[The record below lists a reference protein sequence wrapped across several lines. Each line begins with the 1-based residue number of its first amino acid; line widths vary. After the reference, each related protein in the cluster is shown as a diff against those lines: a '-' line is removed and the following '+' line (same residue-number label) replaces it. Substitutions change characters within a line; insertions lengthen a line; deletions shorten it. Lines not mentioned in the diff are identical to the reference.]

1 METGS
6 RARRGP
12 LREIGRG
19 AGAFL
24 GGIAFVV
31 RTPRALGRAFLPA
44 AVAVAVGVALSA
56 AAVWGVAR
64 LSAVVVSRGGG
75 FGTFERILFDLLFGG
90 VAVFAALVLTIA
102 IAQPLTRGALARLAT
117 PLEAARHPRARP
129 LGPSSG
135 LLAALGVALSALGI
149 TLPTVGA
156 LELLTLFAPEAAFVT
171 EPIAFAVSALGLAW
185 EIFDHPFSRRGL
197 TLGER
202 LRWMRESFFA
212 VLGFAAAA
220 QAFLLIPGLD
230 LFLLPVG
237 IAGATRLFADRERQ
251 EERDEKA
258 GADALAPALPPKR
271 EESPRRLT

>member
-1 METGS
+1 MERGS
-6 RARRGP
+6 KERRGP

-24 GGIAFVV
+24 GGIAFVA
-31 RTPRALGRAFLPA
+31 RTPRAFGRALLPA

-56 AAVWGVAR
+56 AAVWGVVQA
-64 LSAVVVSRGGG
+64 SEVVVRGGGG
-75 FGTFERILFDLLFGG
+75 FGTFERVLFDLLFGG
-90 VAVFAALVLTIA
+90 VAVFTALVLTIA

-117 PLEAARHPRARP
+117 PLEAPRHPSARP

-149 TLPTVGA
+149 TLPAVGV
-156 LELLTLFAPEAAFVT
+156 LELLTLLAPEAALVT
-171 EPIAFAVSALGLAW
+171 EPIAFVVSALGLAW

-230 LFLLPVG
+230 FFLLPVG
-237 IAGATRLFADRERQ
+237 IAGATRLFADREL
-251 EERDEKA
+251 EEEA
-258 GADALAPALPPKR
+258 GADALAPALPTKRDGSPKR
-271 EESPRRLT
+271 LT